1 MLEKLLSAGNDE
13 HSSLKFFFGGDNTNF
28 KNILI
33 KLDLKKSLHI
43 KSGDIYFDGFNPG
56 DTIYDFLKMQQSDE
70 KANIDFDFYC
80 NKSYSNY
87 FKDYLSNIDGE
98 TNANLDLLTD
108 TKYLF
113 YRFNNILLN
122 DSIALIKIKHSEK
135 IKDKVS
141 ISEIEKTDWQYF
153 ITRLLEFIWS
163 SVIGDDEFNQD
174 EMKSTHNYKKK
185 LVQIQKNL

>member
-1 MLEKLLSAGNDE
+1 MV
-13 HSSLKFFFGGDNTNF
+13 
-28 KNILI
+28 LI
-33 KLDLKKSLHI
+33 QE
-43 KSGDIYFDGFNPG
+43 
-56 DTIYDFLKMQQSDE
+56 TIYDFLKMQQSDE

-80 NKSYSNY
+80 NKSYSDY